1 MYVHLSLQNY
11 THAPNMAVLYTQ
23 HSRTMCVHI
32 AFQYFEFS
40 QYESAE
46 KKLPEQKHY
55 KDHPS

>member
-40 QYESAE
+40 QYASAE
-46 KKLPEQKHY
+46 KKITWTETL
-55 KDHPS
+55 